1 MSSTRLSIAEAGEN
15 TQSSQRNLSASQRVL
30 SDLCDSSSV
39 SFREFRGST
48 ILPA

>member
-15 TQSSQRNLSASQRVL
+15 TQSSQRNLS
-30 SDLCDSSSV
+30 DLCDSSSV